1 MASSIIQDGN
11 GDTVIRLVLPEL
23 TIEAVFVVNLKELL
37 SDTSLRR
44 LDVQSVRNGIN
55 AVVVGET
62 GNAPRAL
69 PLNVVTVQDNPR
81 ISIVVMFAHMCS
93 LLCDNNAHRTQLWQH

>member
-44 LDVQSVRNGIN
+44 LDVQSEIG
-55 AVVVGET
+55 
-62 GNAPRAL
+62 RAH
-69 PLNVVTVQDNPR
+69 V
-81 ISIVVMFAHMCS
+81 
-93 LLCDNNAHRTQLWQH
+93 